1 MINYLVTHK
10 KQLGRNFLLVLLV
23 AVFIGGLQA
32 AMFFNLFSAR
42 VAEANVQ
49 LFELMVENSQRTLYR
64 EIAAQIESLDVA
76 PPETDDQE
84 RSLGDAWDDF
94 RSHFA
99 TAPREA
105 VGVG

>member
-1 MINYLVTHK
+1 VINYLVTHK

-64 EIAAQIESLDVA
+64 EIAAQIEKVA
-76 PPETDDQE
+76 W
-84 RSLGDAWDDF
+84 RRLG
-94 RSHFA
+94 
-99 TAPREA
+99 
-105 VGVG
+105 